1 MQVVKEISLYPLHND
16 YIAAVDDLL
25 ARLSAQ
31 SEVAVTTNLV
41 STILHCEYVQTVAL
55 AQKVIPEIHGKRGE
69 GAFVLKIL
77 PGAERSINDYS

>member
-25 ARLSAQ
+25 ARLNAQ

-41 STILHCEYVQTVAL
+41 STILHGEYVQTMAL
-55 AQKVIPEIHGKRGE
+55 VQKAIPEIHEKWGE

-77 PGAERSINDYS
+77 PGAERSINGYS

>member
-25 ARLSAQ
+25 SRLNAQ

-41 STILHCEYVQTVAL
+41 STILHGEYVQTMAL
-55 AQKVIPEIHGKRGE
+55 VQKVIPEIHEKWGE

-77 PGAERSINDYS
+77 PGAERSINGYS

>member
-25 ARLSAQ
+25 PRLNSQ
-31 SEVAVTTNLV
+31 SEGAVTTNLV
-41 STILHCEYVQTVAL
+41 STILHGEYVQTMAL
-55 AQKVIPEIHGKRGE
+55 VQKAIPEIHEKWGE

-77 PGAERSINDYS
+77 PGAERSINGYS